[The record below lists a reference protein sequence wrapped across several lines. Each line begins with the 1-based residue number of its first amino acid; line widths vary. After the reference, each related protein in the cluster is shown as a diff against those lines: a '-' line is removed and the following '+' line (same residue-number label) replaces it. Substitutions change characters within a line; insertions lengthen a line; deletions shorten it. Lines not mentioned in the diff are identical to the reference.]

1 MVEISAVQVDE
12 ILDKM
17 YQYSKTNFGIKNGE
31 DFPLIV
37 KALINSEK
45 FKGIIQAIGIVSLL
59 GTILMPKD
67 LGSQSIDEKMKFVEE
82 LPIRDSL
89 VDMFY
94 AGYKLGLAVAE
105 INKLNEMK

>member
-17 YQYSKTNFGIKNGE
+17 HQYSKTNFGIKNGE

-45 FKGIIQAIGIVSLL
+45 FKAILQATGMISLF
-59 GTILMPKD
+59 GMILMPKD
-67 LGSQSIDEKMKFVEE
+67 ISSQSFEDKLKFIEE

-89 VDMFY
+89 VDIFY

-105 INKLNEMK
+105 INKLNEIK